1 MFHFAGLPLRFAPE
15 PDRFTIV
22 GCPIRIYTDQRLL
35 AISPY
40 LFAGCYVLHRLF
52 MSRHPSYTLTFHLML
67 NDVIEIFFSPLT
79 RKKSFFLFSCFV
91 KHQAR
96 LRSTQLYTHSDSI
109 DLLFNNL
116 FYCNLKFWLQNYK
129 SSSAYIGI

>member
-1 MFHFAGLPLRFAPE
+1 MFHFAGLPRRIATTQ
-15 PDRFTIV
+15 RGFTAL
-22 GCPIRIYTDQRLL
+22 GCPIRRYTDERLL

-52 MSRHPSYTLTFHLML
+52 MSRHPSYTLTFHLMV

-96 LRSTQLYTHSDSI
+96 LRSTQLYTHSD
-109 DLLFNNL
+109 
-116 FYCNLKFWLQNYK
+116 
-129 SSSAYIGI
+129 